1 MYDVCFM
8 SAEYLRGV
16 EVIAETQFIMKG
28 RHRQTFKWEGHG
40 LKLSIPEDAIQSSEA
55 ESVISIKAGLAGQ
68 FELPAGAQLVSP
80 MYWLY
85 CKHIF
90 QHPITL
96 ELQHCATIRNNSE
109 HSSLCFIVAKCSQ
122 KLLPYKFKFLDKG
135 TFSELSSYGSV
146 EVQQFSIF
154 GLVIRFIMQLFVQPP
169 PPQPRRYFSQL
180 FYFDKGKNTWQLDF
194 IITWNQDLCIT
205 VSKNTIA
212 TFSTFSLKYASL
224 LY

>member
-1 MYDVCFM
+1 M
-8 SAEYLRGV
+8 
-16 EVIAETQFIMKG
+16 IAETQFIMKG

-40 LKLSIPEDAIQSSEA
+40 LKLSIPEGAIQSSEA

-80 MYWLY
+80 TYWLY

-90 QHPITL
+90 QQPVTL
-96 ELQHCATIRNNSE
+96 ELQHCATIRN

-212 TFSTFSLKYASL
+212 TFSTFSLKYAAL